1 MKRQIDDTKRYQQ
14 LAWEFYHKQQK
25 LKSIQKK
32 FDELKREFEEE
43 MECLFRSENVKRM
56 QFKSDELDS
65 SGTLSVKMVERTSI
79 EWDAKKIEKRVPRE
93 VAKKVIRKQYY
104 ITDMNGLVRYLKSC
118 GVDPNIFKMY
128 LRIEK
133 SVDQNEVDRLGELGQ
148 ISVRAISGCYIVK
161 CQKPYFTLSVK
172 KGNDDGEQ

>member
-79 EWDAKKIEKRVPRE
+79 EWDAKKLEKRVPRE

>member
-25 LKSIQKK
+25 LKSVQKK
-32 FDELKREFEEE
+32 FECARREFEEE
-43 MECLFRSENVKRM
+43 MECLFRSENVKHM

-79 EWDAKKIEKRVPRE
+79 EWDAKKLEKRVPRE

-148 ISVRAISGCYIVK
+148 ISVHAISGCYIVK

>member
-25 LKSIQKK
+25 LKGIQKK

-43 MECLFRSENVKRM
+43 MECLFRSRGARRM
-56 QFKSDELDS
+56 KFESDELDGS
-65 SGTLSVKMVERTSI
+65 DTLSVKMVERTSI
-79 EWDAKKIEKRVPRE
+79 EWDAEKLEKRVPRG
-93 VAKKVIRKQYY
+93 VAKKVIRKQYA
-104 ITDMNGLVRYLKSC
+104 IADMNGLVRYLKSC
-118 GVDPNIFKMY
+118 GVDPNIFKRF
-128 LRIEK
+128 LRVEK
-133 SVDQNEVDRLGELGQ
+133 SVDQEAVDRLGELGQ